1 MIDVSRSAAATL
13 KTLAVPDAAIA
24 GGFWAAAR
32 QAVNRDA
39 LVDSVRGP
47 AASSP
52 GSPR

>member
-13 KTLAVPDAAIA
+13 KTLAVRDVAIA
-24 GGFWAAAR
+24 GGFWATR
-32 QAVNRDA
+32 QTVDRDA
-39 LVDSVRGP
+39 RVDSARGP